1 MTPSKKYT
9 FKEVAVVVIIV
20 IALAIFL
27 DSAFDISPQMKLSW
41 VLQADVN
48 VTYQDLAATL
58 LGAAGLVL
66 AALAMFLAV
75 LTFFGYGQMK
85 REASKSAIKE
95 VQASIAAEDGKLQ
108 RLVKQETQQAVE
120 RIFADVRAGILTLQE
135 WGNQDREYGE

>member
-9 FKEVAVVVIIV
+9 FKEVAIVVIIV